1 MILVNDCS
9 DLGRLEERFGSG
21 HSKRSGHSGC
31 GRDNCGFE
39 RHEPLL
45 RPKRCVSSCVGGWL
59 RMNGLRGC
67 LVWGCESALH
77 ANCDKV
83 DGDDEDNDC
92 NSLTSTQVGSTS
104 SQCTFCLI
112 QGT

>member
-1 MILVNDCS
+1 MIWDALKSASEVDIQSAAVILDAAEIIVASS
-9 DLGRLEERFGSG
+9 DMSLCYDQKGASVHVLGKVEDEWIA
-21 HSKRSGHSGC
+21 C
-31 GRDNCGFE
+31 
-39 RHEPLL
+39 
-45 RPKRCVSSCVGGWL
+45 
-59 RMNGLRGC
+59 GC